1 MSVSPGQLA
10 AIIAAILL
18 VAFAAFSGIGSDAS
32 APRYVTARVE
42 QGSLRKVLTATGTL
56 QAVVTAKVGS
66 QLSGQIEE
74 VFATFNDT
82 VKQGQPMAL
91 LDARTYEAKLRGS
104 EAALEVAESR
114 GAMARAALERAQS
127 EASRVAQL
135 VAVTAARIDSIGI
148 RTEQLRTA
156 AERKQELGQRGAL
169 GRVQVDDAVASVQ
182 SALAELRSAEAERSA
197 AESAVRSLQATVKI
211 AQAELTLAEANVR
224 QWAASVDQARTDLA
238 NTVIRATIDGVVIGR
253 DVERG
258 QTVAATLEAPTLFL
272 IAQDLRE
279 MEVHARI
286 DEADIGRIKLGQ
298 PVSFAVDSYPGRSFS
313 ASVSQIRKAPHV
325 LQNVVTYTVVLSA
338 ENPES
343 ILLPGMTAVVQITT
357 EQVANVVK
365 IPNAALRYRLPHG
378 QAPTPEPARGDAS
391 PARSKGQV
399 VWSLGPDQPPVP
411 VRVELGISDS
421 LATELVSGDL
431 VPGQLVIVGDAA
443 RDRRGSVWRLP
454 WRL

>member
-1 MSVSPGQLA
+1 
-10 AIIAAILL
+10 
-18 VAFAAFSGIGSDAS
+18 
-32 APRYVTARVE
+32 
-42 QGSLRKVLTATGTL
+42 
-56 QAVVTAKVGS
+56 
-66 QLSGQIEE
+66 
-74 VFATFNDT
+74 
-82 VKQGQPMAL
+82 
-91 LDARTYEAKLRGS
+91 
-104 EAALEVAESR
+104 
-114 GAMARAALERAQS
+114 
-127 EASRVAQL
+127 
-135 VAVTAARIDSIGI
+135 
-148 RTEQLRTA
+148 
-156 AERKQELGQRGAL
+156 
-169 GRVQVDDAVASVQ
+169 
-182 SALAELRSAEAERSA
+182 
-197 AESAVRSLQATVKI
+197 
-211 AQAELTLAEANVR
+211 
-224 QWAASVDQARTDLA
+224 
-238 NTVIRATIDGVVIGR
+238 
-253 DVERG
+253 
-258 QTVAATLEAPTLFL
+258 VAATLEAPTLFL

-298 PVSFAVDSYPGRSFS
+298 PASFTVDSYQGRSFS

-399 VWSLGPDQPPVP
+399 VWSLGPDQSPVP